1 MNRYEPPFPR
11 VTFGFAA
18 VAMTAITIGVLVVL
32 PSKMEPDSQAFALL
46 GASNS
51 VTVNPC
57 APLVLKCVDLAA
69 VRDIASAP
77 DRVPVDIKCKE
88 QG

>member
-1 MNRYEPPFPR
+1 MNRYESLFPR
-11 VTFGFAA
+11 VACGFAA

-46 GASNS
+46 GASSS

-57 APLVLKCVDLAA
+57 APLVLKCIDLAA

>member
-1 MNRYEPPFPR
+1 MNRYESLFPR
-11 VTFGFAA
+11 VACGVAA

-46 GASNS
+46 EALSS

-57 APLVLKCVDLAA
+57 APLVLKCIDLAA

-77 DRVPVDIKCKE
+77 DHVPVDIKCKE